1 MAFLRGVQNCPQAG
15 DQLRTTAAIAL
26 LPFENVRASDRR
38 ISRPLDMPRA
48 TTVEQC
54 LENIAELRNR
64 GYRGELG
71 LEETSILIGWE
82 EATIR
87 AIEGTVNER
96 DLKLIESV
104 VVPENI
110 PVRTVVQSSMP
121 ALPLDEGAQPVIM
134 PDVSEP
140 PSNGPWSPKDEPK

>member
-1 MAFLRGVQNCPQAG
+1 MPIKS
-15 DQLRTTAAIAL
+15 RT
-26 LPFENVRASDRR
+26 
-38 ISRPLDMPRA
+38 
-48 TTVEQC
+48 
-54 LENIAELRNR
+54 
-64 GYRGELG
+64 
-71 LEETSILIGWE
+71 
-82 EATIR
+82 TIR

-140 PSNGPWSPKDEPK
+140 PSNGPWSPKNEGAPEPKDEPK

>member
-1 MAFLRGVQNCPQAG
+1 M
-15 DQLRTTAAIAL
+15 
-26 LPFENVRASDRR
+26 
-38 ISRPLDMPRA
+38 
-48 TTVEQC
+48 
-54 LENIAELRNR
+54 
-64 GYRGELG
+64 
-71 LEETSILIGWE
+71 
-82 EATIR
+82 
-87 AIEGTVNER
+87 NER